1 MHWRYFVLAKHF
13 VVHGTHVT
21 VAADCMLF
29 CLWLVSK
36 CGHDFVDKHG
46 VSVLLMAT
54 GHKCVCVFPRVSA
67 RMCVLERDLRVASAR
82 DVEENSS
89 HSALGCS
96 VFSSCHPWTMLWCS
110 NVGSLVFWMD
120 FPREMLPAVAVQSSQ
135 QKSCCILAAP
145 WITMQFCRLC
155 GSGALQLMFV
165 GQTFSMMA
173 NFLCTAIPLGWCP
186 GLRRRCGENSS
197 WAGCLRHILA

>member
-1 MHWRYFVLAKHF
+1 M
-13 VVHGTHVT
+13 
-21 VAADCMLF
+21 
-29 CLWLVSK
+29 S
-36 CGHDFVDKHG
+36 
-46 VSVLLMAT
+46 
-54 GHKCVCVFPRVSA
+54 
-67 RMCVLERDLRVASAR
+67 VLERDLRVASAR

-135 QKSCCILAAP
+135 QKCCCILVAS
-145 WITMQFCRLC
+145 WITTQFCRLC
-155 GSGALQLMFV
+155 GSGALRLMFG

-173 NFLCTAIPLGWCP
+173 QLFVHSDTFGLVPRFAPKERRELIVGRMSQAYPCMTRMLATYVRECSGPLLP
-186 GLRRRCGENSS
+186 TTRVQ
-197 WAGCLRHILA
+197 AV